1 MLSQKSFGVSLSWG
15 FAFRAEGRREAERG
29 QSESEQVMKWGN
41 KRKGVGR
48 LTVGIK
54 KKTWHQM
61 EGHEAQTPP
70 GNWTNQLSSTLKKV
84 RKSTERAC
92 TLFHHGMRE
101 FQANRLKKKKKKGL
115 SHSLLPRGK
124 NDLFFYPSFSPVTD
138 SHWRIS
144 LASVSLVL

>member
-54 KKTWHQM
+54 KKRGIKWR
-61 EGHEAQTPP
+61 EVQTPP
-70 GNWTNQLSSTLKKV
+70 GNWTNELSSTLKKV
-84 RKSTERAC
+84 LKSTERAC
-92 TLFHHGMRE
+92 TLFHHRMRE

-138 SHWRIS
+138 SHRRIS